1 VVNKNDEVAWLTL
14 GMTQLQLGQDERGI
28 ETLKGALTLVCK
40 VVTKGYRGYPEWDIK
55 GGVRS
60 AISRSALEVTKGVE
74 DKENILRSCDTLLT
88 RMDDE
93 ENFQKNTAPVQYRRG
108 L

>member
-1 VVNKNDEVAWLTL
+1 MVS
-14 GMTQLQLGQDERGI
+14 
-28 ETLKGALTLVCK
+28 K

-74 DKENILRSCDTLLT
+74 DKENILRACDTLLA

-93 ENFQKNTAPVQYRRG
+93 ENFQKNVAPVQYRRG